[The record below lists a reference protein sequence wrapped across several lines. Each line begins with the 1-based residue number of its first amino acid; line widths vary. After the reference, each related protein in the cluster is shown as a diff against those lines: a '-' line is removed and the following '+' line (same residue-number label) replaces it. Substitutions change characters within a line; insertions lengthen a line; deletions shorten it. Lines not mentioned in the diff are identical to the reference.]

1 MMKILI
7 TDNKKDEDFLRKKL
21 GELDLKKEDP
31 KELRQLG
38 RNMRKT
44 MNEASGIGLS
54 ANQVG
59 VSKRLF
65 VAQVPDK
72 EGVSKFYVVINPKI
86 IKKSS
91 ETSGLEEGC
100 LSIPKKFGMV
110 ERPTS
115 IMVEGFNISAKKI
128 FKELLD
134 FLEIKSDIPSI
145 VGTTYN
151 TYGEPL
157 GNFGTKIVKNKMLNN
172 LTKKIFSKNF

>member
-128 FKELLD
+128 KIKAWGLLARVFQHEIDHLDGVLFVDKATEIREATDEEGSEL
-134 FLEIKSDIPSI
+134 
-145 VGTTYN
+145 
-151 TYGEPL
+151 
-157 GNFGTKIVKNKMLNN
+157 
-172 LTKKIFSKNF
+172 